1 MLLNEIF
8 TPQFIA
14 STGVTGVILILTVKA
29 LQQVYRD
36 MREDSAKREERIMSY
51 LDKKA
56 ETDRQVAN
64 TLKNLE
70 QGLVELKK
78 CFDQHTHKG

>member
-1 MLLNEIF
+1 MLNEIL
-8 TPQFIA
+8 TPEFIA
-14 STGVTGVILILTVKA
+14 SAGVTGVILILTIKA

-36 MREDSAKREERIMSY
+36 MREDSKQREERIMSY

-56 ETDRQVAN
+56 DTDKQVAG
-64 TLKNLE
+64 TLKSLE
-70 QGLVELKK
+70 QGLKELKN